1 MFTTNKKF
9 IDRKNIIKN
18 QDPNSKFTMNKNDQ
32 SKNESMNQN
41 GFKEK

>member
-9 IDRKNIIKN
+9 FDKKNIIKN
-18 QDPNSKFTMNKNDQ
+18 QDPNSKFTTYKNDQ
-32 SKNESMNQN
+32 SKSDSLGEN